1 MAPEGAIQTPELS
14 QSPAGG
20 GSSVV
25 RYRLEPVMIP
35 RRSIALIAA
44 LVLLS
49 SSFRPSTLLAQSSP
63 SLSGAWVLNP
73 ALTQGPREVG
83 FETSLVPDPA
93 TDPTHGRRESSPGGQ
108 RIIIPKPQSAD
119 DAMRV
124 NQLTDEV
131 RQPSKRLTIA
141 DVTSEIVVT
150 DEQGQVRRFHPTGQ
164 AEPIQMGEIPVT
176 VTTTRTGA
184 QVTVV
189 YEVERG
195 RQLRYTFSRAASPDQ
210 LVVDIEFVGKG
221 GGDKVRHVYEPP
233 SATPQTTSGAPA
245 ADTPASH
252 PGDEFKNLKTI
263 GVVLDDLTAQA
274 TSCGLT
280 QSAIETAIV
289 RRLTDAGFTVH
300 RYQDQSP
307 YVFVEI
313 ATSSVGNGLCV
324 SRYDVTLTTHAMTTL
339 SYQQTPVLAEIT
351 LLREGGLTGGNPGVH
366 AENVTHGLLQYVDQ
380 FIARIRDANK

>member
-1 MAPEGAIQTPELS
+1 
-14 QSPAGG
+14 
-20 GSSVV
+20 
-25 RYRLEPVMIP
+25 MIP
-35 RRSIALIAA
+35 RTSNAVLA
-44 LVLLS
+44 LVFLS
-49 SSFRPSTLLAQSSP
+49 FSLDPSTLHAQPSP

-83 FETSLVPDPA
+83 FNTSLVPDPA
-93 TDPTHGRRESSPGGQ
+93 TDPMHGRRGSSPGGE
-108 RIIIPKPQSAD
+108 RIVIPRPESAD
-119 DAMRV
+119 DATRV

-164 AEPIQMGEIPVT
+164 AELIQMGEIPVT
-176 VTTTRTGA
+176 VTAQRTGA
-184 QVTVV
+184 QLTVV
-189 YEVERG
+189 YEVEHG
-195 RQLRYTFSRAASPDQ
+195 RQLRYVYSRTANPDQ
-210 LVVDIEFVGKG
+210 LVVDVEFVGKG

-245 ADTPASH
+245 TEGPAPH
-252 PGDEFKNLKTI
+252 PGDEFKNMKTI
-263 GVVLDDLTAQA
+263 GVVVDDLTAEG

-280 QSAIETAIV
+280 QSAIETAV
-289 RRLTDAGFTVH
+289 ARRFTDAGFTVH

-307 YVFVEI
+307 YVFVEV
-313 ATSSVGNGLCV
+313 ATTSMGNGLCV

-351 LLREGGLTGGNPGVH
+351 LLRDGGLTGGSPGVH
-366 AENVTHGLLQYVDQ
+366 AENVTRGLLQYVDQ

>member
-1 MAPEGAIQTPELS
+1 
-14 QSPAGG
+14 
-20 GSSVV
+20 
-25 RYRLEPVMIP
+25 MIP

>member
-1 MAPEGAIQTPELS
+1 
-14 QSPAGG
+14 
-20 GSSVV
+20 
-25 RYRLEPVMIP
+25 
-35 RRSIALIAA
+35 
-44 LVLLS
+44 
-49 SSFRPSTLLAQSSP
+49 
-63 SLSGAWVLNP
+63 
-73 ALTQGPREVG
+73 
-83 FETSLVPDPA
+83 
-93 TDPTHGRRESSPGGQ
+93 
-108 RIIIPKPQSAD
+108 
-119 DAMRV
+119 
-124 NQLTDEV
+124 
-131 RQPSKRLTIA
+131 
-141 DVTSEIVVT
+141 
-150 DEQGQVRRFHPTGQ
+150 
-164 AEPIQMGEIPVT
+164 